1 MIYDNVNR
9 IATTKSVRKYVV
21 TKLMS
26 SYGGSSGSDG
36 TLLFV
41 SEITFWDPME
51 SKDSDWD
58 SIESKDS
65 EICRAGED
73 Y

>member
-41 SEITFWDPME
+41 SEITFWDSIQSKDSGWDSME
-51 SKDSDWD
+51 SKELD
-58 SIESKDS
+58 IH
-65 EICRAGED
+65 RAGVD
-73 Y
+73 F